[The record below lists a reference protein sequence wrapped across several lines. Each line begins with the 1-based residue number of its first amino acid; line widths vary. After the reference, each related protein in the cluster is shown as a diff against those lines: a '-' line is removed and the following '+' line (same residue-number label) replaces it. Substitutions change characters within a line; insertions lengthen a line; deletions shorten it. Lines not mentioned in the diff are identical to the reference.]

1 MTKRFAIVNG
11 NNVVDNIVI
20 ADNALDVHGVWVD
33 LTNIDPE
40 PQIGWA
46 YVNGAFVVPVI
57 PDPPPPV
64 PEPNSITKIAMITRF
79 TDPEF
84 VGILTAAKT
93 DPEVEGWY
101 ARFSAATTINLDDA
115 RTVSGVNMLYLKALL
130 TEARATAIL
139 TDPVQP
145 AERP

>member
-1 MTKRFAIVNG
+1 MNRFANIHSGIVG
-11 NNVVDNIVI
+11 VVVEQD
-20 ADNALDVHGVWVD
+20 D
-33 LTNIDPE
+33 T
-40 PQIGWA
+40 PQIPGQWVACAFNVGPGWT
-46 YVNGAFVVPVI
+46 YDGATFTAPV
-57 PDPPPPV
+57 PV
-64 PEPNSITKIAMITRF
+64 PEPNIITKIAMITRF

-115 RTVSGVNMLYLKALL
+115 RTVSGVDMLVTKTLL
-130 TEARATAIL
+130 TQARATAIL

>member
-1 MTKRFAIVNG
+1 MTKRFAIVDNSG
-11 NNVVDNIVI
+11 VVDNIVI
-20 ADNALDVHGVWVD
+20 AENALNVHGIWVD
-33 LTNIDPE
+33 LTGMDPE
-40 PQIGWA
+40 PGNGWT
-46 YVNGAFVVPVI
+46 YVDGVFTAP
-57 PDPPPPV
+57 PAPPPPI
-64 PEPNSITKIAMITRF
+64 PLPNIVTKIAMITRF

-115 RTVSGVNMLYLKALL
+115 RTVSGINMLVTKTLL
-130 TEARATAIL
+130 TQARATAIL

>member
-1 MTKRFAIVNG
+1 MTKRFAIVTDG
-11 NNVVDNIVI
+11 VVSNIVI
-20 ADNALDVHGVWVD
+20 ADEPMSIGGLWVD
-33 LTNIDPE
+33 LTDVTPAPGIHWSYAD
-40 PQIGWA
+40 GVFA
-46 YVNGAFVVPVI
+46 
-57 PDPPPPV
+57 PPPAPPAPV
-64 PEPNSITKIAMITRF
+64 PPPNIITKIAMITRF

-115 RTVSGVNMLYLKALL
+115 RTVSGVDMLVTKTLL
-130 TEARATAIL
+130 TQARATAIL

>member
-1 MTKRFAIVNG
+1 MTKRFAIISDNKVVN
-11 NNVVDNIVI
+11 IAI
-20 ADNALDVHGVWVD
+20 ADEPQTEFWVD
-33 LTNIDPE
+33 LTGMNPE
-40 PQIGWA
+40 PGFTWA
-46 YVNGAFVVPVI
+46 YVGGVFTA
-57 PDPPPPV
+57 PPAPSPTPPL
-64 PEPNSITKIAMITRF
+64 PNIITKIAMITRF
-79 TDPEF
+79 TDAEF

-101 ARFSAATTINLDDA
+101 ARFNAATTINLDDA
-115 RTVSGVNMLYLKALL
+115 RTVSGVNMLYLKTLL

>member
-1 MTKRFAIVNG
+1 MIFEIYNQDGAVINTILASLEFVEEHYPGHFKYIGEEPKPVEP
-11 NNVVDNIVI
+11 NIV
-20 ADNALDVHGVWVD
+20 
-33 LTNIDPE
+33 
-40 PQIGWA
+40 
-46 YVNGAFVVPVI
+46 
-57 PDPPPPV
+57 
-64 PEPNSITKIAMITRF
+64 TKIAMITRF

-115 RTVSGVNMLYLKALL
+115 RTVSGVDMLYIKSLL
-130 TEARATAIL
+130 TETRATAIL

>member
-1 MTKRFAIVNG
+1 MIYEILNNTGVVVNTIV
-11 NNVVDNIVI
+11 
-20 ADNALDVHGVWVD
+20 ADPDFVEANYPGHYLDV
-33 LTNIDPE
+33 TP
-40 PQIGWA
+40 PT
-46 YVNGAFVVPVI
+46 
-57 PDPPPPV
+57 PPPV
-64 PEPNSITKIAMITRF
+64 PEPNIITKIAMITRF

-115 RTVSGVNMLYLKALL
+115 RTVSGINMLVTKTLL
-130 TEARATAIL
+130 TQARATAIL

>member
-1 MTKRFAIVNG
+1 MIYEIF
-11 NNVVDNIVI
+11 DNTGAVI
-20 ADNALDVHGVWVD
+20 NRISADPDFVEANYPGHYLDV
-33 LTNIDPE
+33 TP
-40 PQIGWA
+40 PT
-46 YVNGAFVVPVI
+46 
-57 PDPPPPV
+57 PPPV
-64 PEPNSITKIAMITRF
+64 PEPNIITKIAMITRF

-101 ARFSAATTINLDDA
+101 ARFSAANTINLDDA
-115 RTVSGVNMLYLKALL
+115 RTVSGVDMLVTKTLL
-130 TEARATAIL
+130 TQARATAIL